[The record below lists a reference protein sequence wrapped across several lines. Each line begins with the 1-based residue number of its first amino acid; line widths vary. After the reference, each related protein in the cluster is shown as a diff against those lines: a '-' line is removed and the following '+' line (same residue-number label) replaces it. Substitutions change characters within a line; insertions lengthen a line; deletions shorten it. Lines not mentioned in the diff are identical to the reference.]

1 MRRNLK
7 VIQRRNS
14 RLKERRNLGV
24 KSEEEFGC
32 KERRIF
38 VNKLR
43 LENFDFPGRANLHNL
58 PKFRP
63 DYTPIPAQLHL
74 ETYKPSITLQK
85 TMTPGIFIFRLK
97 FYACFPGV
105 TFRTGIF
112 FRSWAIS
119 R

>member
-1 MRRNLK
+1 MRRNLN
-7 VIQRRNS
+7 VIQRRN
-14 RLKERRNLGV
+14 LGV
-24 KSEEEFGC
+24 QSEEEFGC

-43 LENFDFPGRANLHNL
+43 LENFDFPGGANLHNL
-58 PKFRP
+58 PK
-63 DYTPIPAQLHL
+63 IPARLHPNSCSIHL
-74 ETYKPSITLQK
+74 ETYKPAIALQK
-85 TMTPGIFIFRLK
+85 TMTPGILIFRLK